1 MANEKE
7 WIEAF
12 HHIDKDKNGYLTCNE
27 IEELWKKKGVDPK
40 IAEEIIR
47 GTDKDGDGK
56 ISLEEFLEK
65 LRKLPKSEKVAM
77 VWRDVFQH
85 IDKDKSGKVSI
96 KEMEE
101 FCKAQ
106 CNDLNMDDLKKWMAE
121 NDKDKDGEID
131 YKEFLLF
138 VHKTYKN
145 H

>member
-40 IAEEIIR
+40 IAE
-47 GTDKDGDGK
+47 
-56 ISLEEFLEK
+56 